1 MSYSDRTFPQ
11 GLYVTFWGEGT
22 EPELSLVSKIDFFP
36 RRLRNLGRGGCRCVD
51 EQSDTMA
58 PVTAKAEL
66 VCRCFSTAT
75 AAVATAAGIT
85 GGGVILVSTRL
96 WMSGVDTLYFVLT
109 ETECGTM
116 RPSHR
121 QMPNLRR

>member
-66 VCRCFSTAT
+66 VCRCFSAAT
-75 AAVATAAGIT
+75 AAAATAASIT
-85 GGGVILVSTRL
+85 GGGAGTRYFGL
-96 WMSGVDTLYFVLT
+96 DKTVDVRRRHPL
-109 ETECGTM
+109 
-116 RPSHR
+116 
-121 QMPNLRR
+121 LRANRDRMWDYAT